1 MVTRQKRCE
10 FCGRFFTV
18 DRRLCT
24 RQRSC
29 GRPECRRARKRASQ
43 AAWLKKNPDYF
54 KGRSDNTRQWR
65 HAHPGYQQRR
75 RQKIHEI
82 QDSIDSP
89 SPMKSVR
96 LLIPAK
102 WFKYEITPAG
112 YYGERTQTALGIK
125 AEISLHFHRY
135 RYGTVRCMETFA
147 DVESMFAVQFAMAP
161 RTSKMI
167 FFACIMIMTN
177 RYFHTTNGSCPFPP
191 SCEVFLRGKNKTIV
205 RYFFNPITVHTE
217 NRDNYSGNS

>member
-18 DRRLCT
+18 DRRLGT

-102 WFKYEITPAG
+102 WFKDEIQDTRVTLTLLDSTTYISTAAG
-112 YYGERTQTALGIK
+112 VSYKTRLTNA
-125 AEISLHFHRY
+125 
-135 RYGTVRCMETFA
+135 
-147 DVESMFAVQFAMAP
+147 AP
-161 RTSKMI
+161 
-167 FFACIMIMTN
+167 
-177 RYFHTTNGSCPFPP
+177 
-191 SCEVFLRGKNKTIV
+191 
-205 RYFFNPITVHTE
+205 
-217 NRDNYSGNS
+217 